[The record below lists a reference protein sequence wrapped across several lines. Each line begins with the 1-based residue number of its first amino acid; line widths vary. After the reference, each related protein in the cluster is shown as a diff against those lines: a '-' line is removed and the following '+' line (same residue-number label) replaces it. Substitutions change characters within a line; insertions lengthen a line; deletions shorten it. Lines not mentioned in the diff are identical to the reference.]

1 MGILTLTGSDLTAA
15 IGSANTMATS
25 FAGTITGN
33 AGWLILAATAGLI
46 VFFVLYVMR
55 RLRRLGRG

>member
-1 MGILTLTGSDLTAA
+1 MGPVTLTGSDLTAA
-15 IGSANTMATS
+15 IAAGNTMAS
-25 FAGTITGN
+25 SVASTITGN

-46 VFFVLYVMR
+46 VFFLLYVMR